1 MIRRASQYHTG
12 WQYQWIPDYRVY
24 MWLSPVCS
32 KHIISACRTCFDPIP
47 LPPVS
52 HLTHWV
58 WPPEAE
64 AQLSPAT
71 LTWPATRPPVPRYL
85 DPMQHRAGTQPRTL
99 PAVAAGRAP
108 VARTKA
114 TWVGTCRAVVW
125 SSLIPNGL
133 KRFCSWNVHASLLL
147 NTLRPRQNGRH
158 FADDTFKRIFMN
170 ENVRI
175 SIHISLKFV
184 PIGV

>member
-47 LPPVS
+47 LPPMS
-52 HLTHWV
+52 HLTHWI

-64 AQLSPAT
+64 AQLSPRRR
-71 LTWPATRPPVPRYL
+71 WPDRQHSHLYL
-85 DPMQHRAGTQPRTL
+85 DPMQHRTGTQPRTL

-114 TWVGTCRAVVW
+114 TWVGTCRALVLCWVSIW
-125 SSLIPNGL
+125 SD
-133 KRFCSWNVHASLLL
+133 RFGTCWHSDY
-147 NTLRPRQNGRH
+147 H
-158 FADDTFKRIFMN
+158 FC
-170 ENVRI
+170 
-175 SIHISLKFV
+175 LWLY
-184 PIGV
+184 